1 MLILAKTKLGKILPS
16 HLLKILKIVILT
28 LLWWIARGPGIC
40 PLYPNAPEKCKFN
53 LWQCLL
59 LLLET
64 ASFGEMS
71 ILFLVS
77 LWHLFGLWARLIGV
91 VLHFLS
97 LFLSNIEEA
106 FFGVYFLSQIRSF
119 FFVFEFS
126 RIIGFRAA
134 QNGWNKNKTATSTF
148 LVQSQYLRRAALVEK
163 FKADYL
169 DNLLQRWSL
178 LLRHPSIYR

>member
-1 MLILAKTKLGKILPS
+1 
-16 HLLKILKIVILT
+16 
-28 LLWWIARGPGIC
+28 
-40 PLYPNAPEKCKFN
+40 
-53 LWQCLL
+53 
-59 LLLET
+59 
-64 ASFGEMS
+64 MS
-71 ILFLVS
+71 IIATRDCVFWGNVYFVPCIPVTPFWFMS
-77 LWHLFGLWARLIGV
+77 TTYRCGSAFFKFISEQYWGGIFR
-91 VLHFLS
+91 S
-97 LFLSNIEEA
+97 LFFITNSK
-106 FFGVYFLSQIRSF
+106 FF